1 MINKLKIEKERK
13 GGYIMIAIMTWKEDL
28 NEELKLRLDG
38 SRVMDSIEE
47 LEDNMDYL
55 DKAILSKHINWSL
68 EELRE
73 LLLKLKDSGV
83 EIFYIKDNDEPEELR
98 LLIEL
103 DIKNILFNPINIEDI
118 VSNVENTGLFNDED
132 YLNGAIFVE
141 DIEKAEEENEDTN
154 NIENNVIE
162 NKKVA
167 EKEKAEP
174 VVIEDV
180 QPVVTVKKENAFVFF
195 LNYILK
201 ILKLFV
207 NVIITFIENIQ
218 WLVIS
223 IIISV
228 AAYFILKEQGI
239 DSFPKLMELVK
250 EIIQQFIK

>member
-1 MINKLKIEKERK
+1 MVI
-13 GGYIMIAIMTWKEDL
+13 
-28 NEELKLRLDG
+28 EELKTF
-38 SRVMDSIEE
+38 IE
-47 LEDNMDYL
+47 
-55 DKAILSKHINWSL
+55 I
-68 EELRE
+68 
-73 LLLKLKDSGV
+73 KDSGV

-98 LLIEL
+98 LLIEF

-180 QPVVTVKKENAFVFF
+180 QPVVTVKKRM
-195 LNYILK
+195 LLY
-201 ILKLFV
+201 
-207 NVIITFIENIQ
+207 
-218 WLVIS
+218 S
-223 IIISV
+223 S
-228 AAYFILKEQGI
+228 
-239 DSFPKLMELVK
+239 
-250 EIIQQFIK
+250 